1 MKWVDN
7 VNPLN
12 SFMTETT
19 PNQDWI
25 SQAEAARRKGVSRQA
40 INKLVKAGRLKT
52 LAIAG
57 SVFVSSEEISQYT
70 PAPTGRK
77 KKVI

>member
-1 MKWVDN
+1 
-7 VNPLN
+7 
-12 SFMTETT
+12 MTNDT

-52 LAIAG
+52 LEIGG
-57 SVFVSSEEISQYT
+57 SVFVSSEQVSQYT
-70 PAPTGRK
+70 PAPKGRK
-77 KKVI
+77 KRI